1 MLTLTGEN
9 GKIKKTPDILIEFI
23 NFEKRKIMTSLL
35 CRLFIKDRENTGNI
49 KVRAAYGTLSG
60 TVGIVVNFLLFL
72 GKIAVGLLTA
82 SIAITADAV
91 NNLSDALSS
100 VISLIS
106 FKISSKPADREHPFG
121 HARIEYVASMI
132 VSFIIL
138 FIGITLM
145 KDSASKIFFGGEKT
159 DPSIAAIIVLSVS
172 ILCKLW
178 LFLFN
183 RSLGKKINSSV
194 MRATAAD
201 SLSDSVATGAVLA
214 STLIYRFTDF
224 ELDAYMGII
233 VAIIIIRA
241 GIGVFREAMDS
252 ILGSSPDNEIVE
264 KVKDIIFSHPESVG
278 IHDLVMHNYGPNRFF
293 MTCHVEVDG
302 GKDIYASH
310 DAIDNM
316 EREIFE
322 RLGIHCSIHL
332 DPVAVGDPLTDELRE
347 KTYAIAAS
355 IDERMNIH
363 DFRIVPGTTHINL
376 IFDVV
381 VPFEVK
387 ESDEVINSKVREMEG
402 NYFAVITVDRQ

>member
-1 MLTLTGEN
+1 
-9 GKIKKTPDILIEFI
+9 
-23 NFEKRKIMTSLL
+23 MTSLL
-35 CRLFIKDRENTGNI
+35 CRLFIKDRENTASI
-49 KVRAAYGTLSG
+49 RVRAAYGTLSG
-60 TVGIVVNFLLFL
+60 IVGIIVNFLLFL
-72 GKIAVGLLTA
+72 GKIAVGLITA

-100 VISLIS
+100 VISIIS

-145 KDSASKIFFGGEKT
+145 KDSAVKIFFGGEKT

-172 ILCKLW
+172 ILGKLW

-183 RSLGKKINSSV
+183 RSLGRKINSSV

-201 SLSDSVATGAVLA
+201 SLSDSIATGAVLV

-224 ELDAYMGII
+224 ELDAYMGVI
-233 VAIIIIRA
+233 VAVIIIRA

-252 ILGSSPDNEIVE
+252 ILGTSADHETVE
-264 KVKDIIFSHPESVG
+264 KVKEIIFSHPESVG
-278 IHDLVMHNYGPNRFF
+278 IHDLVMHNYGPGRFF

-302 GKDIYASH
+302 GADIYVSH
-310 DAIDNM
+310 DAIDNI

-322 RLGIHCSIHL
+322 KLGIQCSIHL
-332 DPVAVGDPLTDELRE
+332 DPVAVGDPLTDELKE
-347 KTYAIAAS
+347 KAHSIAVS

-387 ESDEVINSKVREMEG
+387 ESDEEIKTLISESVRGMDG